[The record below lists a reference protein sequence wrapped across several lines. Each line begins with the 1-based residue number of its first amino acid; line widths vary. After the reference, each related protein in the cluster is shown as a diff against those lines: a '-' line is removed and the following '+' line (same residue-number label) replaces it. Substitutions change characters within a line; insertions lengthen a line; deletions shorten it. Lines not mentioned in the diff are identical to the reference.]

1 MTRTVE
7 VGILCLATVAILVTV
22 LGVVE
27 RELRPP
33 ESVPVPPPY
42 LFSWI
47 SAAYELAGM
56 RPSVHWWRATDVDQF
71 YRCSEALR
79 QRGPQDP
86 ARIPAC
92 EGLMIHVPS
101 GAIFGRGS

>member
-1 MTRTVE
+1 M
-7 VGILCLATVAILVTV
+7 CLALVVAA

-33 ESVPVPPPY
+33 ESVPPVPPPY
-42 LFSWI
+42 LFSW
-47 SAAYELAGM
+47 SAAAYELAGM

-71 YRCSEALR
+71 YRCSLALK

-92 EGLMIHVPS
+92 EGLMGDAAS
-101 GAIFGRGS
+101 GSVFGRGS